1 MLKGNI
7 IFNESK
13 NVVVPKG
20 SFLFELYDDGKPGF
34 MAAPKEAEEIS
45 KLAEAG
51 KDEVE
56 LKRLIKEFLQ
66 KETGVKP

>member
-20 SFLFELYDDGKPGF
+20 ILFELYHDGKPDS